1 MEVVMTLR
9 KLEIFYCVAEKLN
22 MTTVSKGLHI
32 SQPAISQ
39 MIKEMEEE
47 LGVRLFNRLGKRLY
61 LTDEGELFKTYS
73 RRMMNLYQ
81 EFERVLEEKK
91 DLKTGKLKLGA
102 SSTIG
107 VYLMPQL
114 IKKFIKELPDIDIS
128 LKIGNT
134 KDIANMIVKNEI
146 DFAFVESEVDM
157 DEIKSEEIW
166 NDELLIITHPEHRW
180 GENLEID
187 ESELKSEKFILR
199 EEGSGTRKIFEAA
212 MKNNHIKYR
221 ESFTLGNTEAIK
233 EIIMT
238 GLGISCL
245 SKLTVRKELAEGK
258 LKGYKLKNFEIV
270 RGFNLIHHKDK
281 HLSPL
286 MKEFIRMGKERR
298 I

>member
-1 MEVVMTLR
+1 MTLR

-22 MTTVSKGLHI
+22 MTTVSKEMYI

-81 EFERVLEEKK
+81 EFEEVLDEKK
-91 DLKTGKLKLGA
+91 DLKKGKLKLGA

-107 VYLMPQL
+107 IYVMPQL
-114 IKKFIKELPDIDIS
+114 IKEFIRDYPEIDIS

-134 KDIANMIVKNEI
+134 EDIANMILKNDI
-146 DFAFVESEVDM
+146 DLAFVEAEVDM
-157 DEIKSEEIW
+157 NEIKSEEIW
-166 NDELLIITHPEHRW
+166 KDELILITHPEHKW
-180 GENLEID
+180 GEHLEID

-199 EEGSGTRKIFEAA
+199 EEGSGTRKVFEAA
-212 MKNNHIKYR
+212 MKNNHIKYK

-233 EIIMT
+233 EIIKT

-245 SKLTVRKELAEGK
+245 SKLTVKKELDEGR
-258 LKGYKLKNFEIV
+258 LKGYKLKNFEID
-270 RGFNLIHHKDK
+270 REFNLIHHKDK
-281 HLSPL
+281 HFSPL
-286 MKEFIRMGKERR
+286 MKEFIRKGKEKG

>member
-1 MEVVMTLR
+1 MTLR

-22 MTTVSKGLHI
+22 MTTVSKEMYI

-47 LGVRLFNRLGKRLY
+47 LGVKLFNRLGKRLY

-81 EFERVLEEKK
+81 EFEEVLDEKK
-91 DLKTGKLKLGA
+91 DLKKGKLKIGA

-107 VYLMPQL
+107 IYVMPQ
-114 IKKFIKELPDIDIS
+114 IIREFIKDYPEIDIS

-134 KDIANMIVKNEI
+134 EDIANMILKNDI
-146 DFAFVESEVDM
+146 DMAFVEAEVDM
-157 DEIKSEEIW
+157 NEIKSEEIW
-166 NDELLIITHPEHRW
+166 KDELIIITHPDHKW
-180 GENLEID
+180 GEYQEID
-187 ESELKSEKFILR
+187 ESDLKSEKFILR
-199 EEGSGTRKIFEAA
+199 EEGSGTRKVFEAA
-212 MKNNHIKYR
+212 MKNNHIKYK

-245 SKLTVRKELAEGK
+245 SKLTVKKELDEGK
-258 LKGYKLKNFEIV
+258 LRGYKLKNFEID
-270 RGFNLIHHKDK
+270 REFNLIHHKDK
-281 HLSPL
+281 HFSPL
-286 MKEFIRMGKERR
+286 MKEFIKKGKEKG

>member
-1 MEVVMTLR
+1 MTLR

-22 MTTVSKGLHI
+22 MTTVSKEMHI

-47 LGVRLFNRLGKRLY
+47 LEVRLFNRLGKRLY

-73 RRMMNLYQ
+73 RRMLNLYQ
-81 EFERVLEEKK
+81 EFEEVLEEKK
-91 DLKTGKLKLGA
+91 DFKKGKLKLGA

-107 VYLMPQL
+107 IYVMPKL
-114 IKKFIKELPDIDIS
+114 IQEFIKEFPEIDIS

-134 KDIANMIVKNEI
+134 EDIANMILKNDI
-146 DFAFVESEVDM
+146 DFAFVEAEVDM
-157 DEIKSEEIW
+157 NEIKSEEIW
-166 NDELLIITHPEHRW
+166 KDELILITNPKHRW
-180 GENLEID
+180 GDLSEID
-187 ESELKSEKFILR
+187 ESELKNEKFILR
-199 EEGSGTRKIFEAA
+199 EEGSGTRKVFEAA

-245 SKLTVRKELAEGK
+245 SKLTVKKELDEGK
-258 LKGYKLKNFEIV
+258 LRGYRIKKFEIN
-270 RGFNLIHHKDK
+270 REFNLIHHKDK
-281 HLSPL
+281 HFSSL
-286 MKEFIRMGKERR
+286 MKEFIQKGRDRE

>member
-1 MEVVMTLR
+1 MTLR
-9 KLEIFYCVAEKLN
+9 KLQIFYCVAEKLN
-22 MTTVSKGLHI
+22 MTTVSKEMYI

-47 LGVRLFNRLGKRLY
+47 LGVKLFNRLGKRLY

-81 EFERVLEEKK
+81 EFEEVLDEKK
-91 DLKTGKLKLGA
+91 DLKKGKLKLGA

-107 VYLMPQL
+107 IYVMPQL
-114 IKKFIKELPDIDIS
+114 IKEFIRDYPEIDIS

-134 KDIANMIVKNEI
+134 EDIANMILKNDI
-146 DFAFVESEVDM
+146 DLAFVEAEVDM
-157 DEIKSEEIW
+157 NEIKSEEIW
-166 NDELLIITHPEHRW
+166 KDELIIITHPEHKW
-180 GENLEID
+180 GKHLEID

-199 EEGSGTRKIFEAA
+199 EEGSGTRKVFEAA
-212 MKNNHIKYR
+212 MKNNHIKYQ

-245 SKLTVRKELAEGK
+245 SKLTVKKELDEGK
-258 LKGYKLKNFEIV
+258 LKGYKLKNFEID
-270 RGFNLIHHKDK
+270 REFNLIHHKDK
-281 HLSPL
+281 HFSPL
-286 MKEFIRMGKERR
+286 MKEFIRKGKEKG

>member
-1 MEVVMTLR
+1 MTLR

-22 MTTVSKGLHI
+22 MTTVSKEMHI

-47 LGVRLFNRLGKRLY
+47 LEVRLFNRLGKRLY

-73 RRMMNLYQ
+73 RRMLNLYQ
-81 EFERVLEEKK
+81 EFEEVLEEKK
-91 DLKTGKLKLGA
+91 DFKKGKLKLGA

-107 VYLMPQL
+107 IYVMPKL
-114 IKKFIKELPDIDIS
+114 IQEFIKEFPEIDIS

-134 KDIANMIVKNEI
+134 EDIANMILKNDI
-146 DFAFVESEVDM
+146 DFAFVEAEVDM
-157 DEIKSEEIW
+157 NEIKSEEIW
-166 NDELLIITHPEHRW
+166 KDELILITNPKHRW
-180 GENLEID
+180 GDLCEID
-187 ESELKSEKFILR
+187 ESELKNEKFILR
-199 EEGSGTRKIFEAA
+199 EEGSGTRKVFEAA

-245 SKLTVRKELAEGK
+245 SRLTVKKELDEGK
-258 LKGYKLKNFEIV
+258 LRGYRIKKFEIN
-270 RGFNLIHHKDK
+270 REFNLIHHKDK
-281 HLSPL
+281 HFSSL
-286 MKEFIRMGKERR
+286 MKEFIQKGRDRE